1 MQKNIEFQDKKLSFV
16 EERDYVLK
24 HDVEKLAEKSLR
36 RCVKK
41 YLSSF
46 DLKEFYFSL
55 HFFYIFSPT
64 IRKVSAIC
72 DQLYKSVIPSHLQ
85 NTHHKNEPVVH
96 KFGFIQDYVLVIFL

>member
-41 YLSSF
+41 
-46 DLKEFYFSL
+46 
-55 HFFYIFSPT
+55 
-64 IRKVSAIC
+64 
-72 DQLYKSVIPSHLQ
+72 
-85 NTHHKNEPVVH
+85 
-96 KFGFIQDYVLVIFL
+96 